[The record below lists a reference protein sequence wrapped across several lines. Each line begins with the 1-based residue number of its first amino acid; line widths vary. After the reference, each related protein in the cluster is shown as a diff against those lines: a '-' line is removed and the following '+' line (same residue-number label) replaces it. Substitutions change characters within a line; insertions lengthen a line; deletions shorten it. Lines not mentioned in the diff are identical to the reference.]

1 MLSSVVVAGKL
12 VNNEFLIV
20 VVDAGVGDGNLSMMC
35 CSELDS
41 VLLSVLSNDVIGT
54 YFTVVVSSLVELKPL
69 VELLLIGV

>member
-20 VVDAGVGDGNLSMMC
+20 VVDAGAGDGNLSMMC

-54 YFTVVVSSLVELKPL
+54 YFTVVVSNLVELKPL